1 MDNTYLN
8 EKKVLDVLSSV
19 IDPELGVSIV
29 DLGLV
34 YKVNIKPESLELDI
48 TLTTPT
54 CPLTSYIEEQIYE
67 VLDGIAK
74 GVSVNWV
81 WDPPWT
87 MEKIT
92 DAGRQQL
99 QAVGYNID

>member
-1 MDNTYLN
+1 MSNSYLN
-8 EKKVLDVLSSV
+8 EQKVLDVLSSV

-34 YKVNIKPESLELDI
+34 YKIDIKESSLILDI

-67 VLDGIAK
+67 VLDGIAQ
-74 GVSVNWV
+74 GVEVNWV

-87 MEKIT
+87 IEKIT
-92 DAGRQQL
+92 DSGKDQL
-99 QAVGYNID
+99 RAVGYNLG

>member
-1 MDNTYLN
+1 MDNAYLN
-8 EKKVLDVLSSV
+8 EQKVLDTLSSV

-34 YKVNIKPESLELDI
+34 YKIDLQVKFLKIDV

-67 VLDGIAK
+67 VLSGIAV
-74 GVSVNWV
+74 GVKINWV
-81 WDPPWT
+81 WDPPWSI
-87 MEKIT
+87 EKIT
-92 DAGRQQL
+92 DSGKQQL
-99 QAVGYNID
+99 QAIGYNIG